1 MKAKLLSWSID
12 VACGCTA
19 YVAARWIWSENEASA
34 FRRLHWELLTFGLI
48 YLLLQ
53 AILRGRRLAEKG
65 K

>member
-1 MKAKLLSWSID
+1 MKAKIKSWSID
-12 VACGCTA
+12 VLCGCAA
-19 YVAARWIWSENEASA
+19 YVAARWIWSENEASP
-34 FRRLHWELLTFGLI
+34 FQRLHWELLTFGSI